1 MPILLAGQH
10 HPIYT
15 HSRKDLQERDE
26 ERIPELLS
34 ASETWAGAGEA
45 TLGVHGIGGA
55 DVDPNECDGSPT
67 SETMVAL
74 EEAEARISQRLPI
87 GECGKIL
94 TCGGE
99 HESRE

>member
-1 MPILLAGQH
+1 MPILLAGQNH
-10 HPIYT
+10 STYT

-34 ASETWAGAGEA
+34 ASETRAGASET
-45 TLGVHGIGGA
+45 TLGVNGIGGA

-74 EEAEARISQRLPI
+74 EDAEDGRS
-87 GECGKIL
+87 
-94 TCGGE
+94 
-99 HESRE
+99 